1 MILDITGIE
10 GQSSKSMYQGG
21 KPGTGKLH
29 SPYISMNVC
38 GSTCENGCV
47 IDGMCATAAD

>member
-1 MILDITGIE
+1 MIWDITGIE
-10 GQSSKSMYQGG
+10 GQSSKSMCQGG